1 MKFKRMLQKHFTGYF
16 IYELFNKLHTTEAIL
31 EVIMY
36 LFIVEDLIFRGL
48 KSPEEYLNIYFRLN
62 LKSSLKFVGPDI
74 FIISFF
80 CWCHSVVSERFKMEE
95 AIMAILTNKFTLLL

>member
-48 KSPEEYLNIYFRLN
+48 KSPEEYLNICFRLN